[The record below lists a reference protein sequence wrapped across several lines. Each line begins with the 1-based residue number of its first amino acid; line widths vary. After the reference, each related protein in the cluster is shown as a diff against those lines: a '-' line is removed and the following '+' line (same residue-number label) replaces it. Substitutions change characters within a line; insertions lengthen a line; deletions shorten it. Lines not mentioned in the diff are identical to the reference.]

1 MISFN
6 FLSKTFSAVSTT
18 IVENFFNA
26 MGFYMNT
33 PGYCMIGYIPVYV
46 RLGNYVGTFSP

>member
-1 MISFN
+1 MISFI
-6 FLSKTFSAVSTT
+6 FLSKTFSAISTT

-26 MGFYMNT
+26 MGFYINT
-33 PGYCMIGYIPVYV
+33 PVYCMFSYIPVYV